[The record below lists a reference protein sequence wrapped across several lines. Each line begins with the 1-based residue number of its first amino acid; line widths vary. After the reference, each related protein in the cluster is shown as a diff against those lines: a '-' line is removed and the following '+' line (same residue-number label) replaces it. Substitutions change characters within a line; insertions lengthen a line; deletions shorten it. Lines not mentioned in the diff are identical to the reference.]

1 MMRDDIAVVEEVRA
15 VNQGFYR
22 ALESLDI
29 QRMDAVWAHD
39 GQLTCVHP
47 GWPLAEGWA
56 GVRATWLTIFQ
67 NTVSIEFEVVEERID
82 VRGDMAWVLCVER
95 LRSSADG
102 TEFLE
107 AAVLATNIFR
117 HEGGAW
123 LLVHHHASP
132 WVPPDPTLLPRP
144 PSPRLV
150 H

>member
-1 MMRDDIAVVEEVRA
+1 MRDDIAVMEEVRA

-22 ALESLDI
+22 AFESLDMH
-29 QRMDAVWAHD
+29 RMEAVWAHE

-56 GVRATWLTIFQ
+56 GVRATWLTIFR
-67 NTVSIEFEVVEERID
+67 NTAQIEFEVAEERVD

-95 LRSSADG
+95 VRSSADG
-102 TEFLE
+102 TEFFE
-107 AAVLATNIFR
+107 AAMLATNIFR
-117 HEGGAW
+117 REGASW

-132 WVPPDPTLLPRP
+132 FVSPDPVLTSRP
-144 PSPRLV
+144 PPSRLV